1 MNLRLTADN
10 LFKVITGVVAA
21 AALFILLL
29 TGTTLLNGAL
39 PVIEKFGL
47 YFFFGSL
54 SHVLTGP
61 VKDPLDPFPCR
72 FAFAG

>member
-47 YFFFGSL
+47 YFFLGQSGTPYL
-54 SHVLTGP
+54 VGTSSAP
-61 VKDPLDPFPCR
+61 SPISREPS
-72 FAFAG
+72 